1 MCGIKLM
8 HDITSDN
15 KYIHYTVCD
24 VKHIHNTILMPSTCI
39 ISCDAITLGVGG
51 GAENPIVLPR
61 VGASQA
67 VDIVNRGH

>member
-1 MCGIKLM
+1 M

-61 VGASQA
+61 GGASQA